1 MKISTYSII
10 LAAAVAATNALAQ
23 MNMGDMKSMDMGKKP
38 AAASKQTHTAKAT
51 VTKSDSKAGTV
62 TLAHEPI
69 PSLNWPAMSMSFKVK
84 DKGLWSKLA
93 DGKKVQVEFVQ
104 EGDDYVVTK
113 VK

>member
-10 LAAAVAATNALAQ
+10 LAAAVAATSALAQ

-38 AAASKQTHTAKAT
+38 VAASKQTHTAKAT

-84 DKGLWSKLA
+84 DKALWSKLG
-93 DGKKVQVEFVQ
+93 DGKKVEVEFVQ
-104 EGDDYVVTK
+104 EGDDYVVKK